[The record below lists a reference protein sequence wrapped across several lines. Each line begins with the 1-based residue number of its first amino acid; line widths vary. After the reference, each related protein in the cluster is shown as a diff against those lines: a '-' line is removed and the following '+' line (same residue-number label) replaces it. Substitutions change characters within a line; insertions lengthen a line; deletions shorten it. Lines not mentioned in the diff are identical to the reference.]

1 MSLYYLINSV
11 LSTSDDLLTL
21 SLYNTLHGRN
31 YFPYF
36 TDEETELKEPKE
48 HSQDH
53 QISKEQ
59 SQNSTWS
66 GLGAL
71 DLSLLPF
78 KGIWVFTNLLSLYWN
93 LSI

>member
-11 LSTSDDLLTL
+11 LPISDDLPTL

-31 YFPYF
+31 YFHF

-53 QISKEQ
+53 QVSKEQ

-66 GLGAL
+66 GLRAL
-71 DLSLLPF
+71 HLSLLPF